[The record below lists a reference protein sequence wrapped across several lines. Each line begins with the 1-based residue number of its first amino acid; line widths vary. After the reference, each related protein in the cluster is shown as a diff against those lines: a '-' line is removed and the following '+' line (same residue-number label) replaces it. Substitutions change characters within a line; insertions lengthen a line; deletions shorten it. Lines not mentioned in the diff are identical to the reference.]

1 MMSLRTGLF
10 GALAGVLFSAGLVA
24 TGWHFGASSE
34 RADALKTL
42 NENQLTWE
50 AKRNELQDIITVSS
64 AAYAERQAQS
74 EGTANRT
81 LADLRSGNIKL
92 RVKLADATIASLQ
105 SCSGAIVN
113 GRAELH
119 PSTAQALVRITQDA
133 DSQVQALQEI
143 VRGLTK

>member
-1 MMSLRTGLF
+1 MMGLRTGLY
-10 GALAGVLFSAGLVA
+10 GALAGLLFTAGVFA
-24 TGWHFGASSE
+24 SGYHFGGSSE
-34 RADALKTL
+34 RTEALKTL
-42 NENQLTWE
+42 NENQQNWE
-50 AKRNELQDIITVSS
+50 AKRNELQEIITVSS
-64 AAYAERQAQS
+64 KAFAERQAQA

-105 SCSGAIVN
+105 SCSGAISD

-119 PSTAQALVRITQDA
+119 PATAQALVRITQDA